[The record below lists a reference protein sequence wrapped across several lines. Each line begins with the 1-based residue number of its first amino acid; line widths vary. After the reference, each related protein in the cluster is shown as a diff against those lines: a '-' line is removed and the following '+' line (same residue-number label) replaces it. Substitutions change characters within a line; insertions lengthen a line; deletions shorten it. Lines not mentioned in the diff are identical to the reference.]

1 MSLNVTIGLNAET
14 LAALNAL
21 TAAVIGV
28 SNVAPAAA
36 QAATVVEPEAKET
49 AKAVAKPAAK
59 AAAKTTT
66 KAAAKEE
73 AVEETE
79 EVEPVTIYWFSSAT
93 DEVGIVESEEEYKAL
108 KKADAKTVKITE
120 AKHKA
125 HLAKQAA
132 ADEEA
137 EEAEETAEEAAFAES
152 DEHDVP
158 TEQDVIDIFGSYLP
172 TTLTDQEK
180 AERRP
185 FVKAILD
192 RFGAKRA
199 TALKEG
205 DRRLAI
211 NLVERKM
218 AGDDVDPAEDEF
230 EAIDGLV

>member
-36 QAATVVEPEAKET
+36 QAATVVEPEAKDT
-49 AKAVAKPAAK
+49 AKADAKPAAKPAAK

-66 KAAAKEE
+66 KAAVKEE
-73 AVEETE
+73 AEEEEAE

-125 HLAKQAA
+125 HLAKQELEAQAEAA
-132 ADEEA
+132 GQDLDEE
-137 EEAEETAEEAAFAES
+137 
-152 DEHDVP
+152 DEVP
-158 TEQDVIDIFGSYLP
+158 TEQDVIDVFGTYLP